1 VPPPKV
7 VEMMQIAA
15 RFAHS
20 TPHDDVVANQNLYR
34 YCVLRELMREQVKPA
49 RS

>member
-1 VPPPKV
+1 VLPPRV

-20 TPHDDVVANQNLYR
+20 TPHDDVSNQSSYR
-34 YCVLRELMREQVKPA
+34 YCVLREVMREQVKPA

>member
-1 VPPPKV
+1 VLPPKV

-20 TPHDDVVANQNLYR
+20 TPHDDDVGNQSSYR
-34 YCVLRELMREQVKPA
+34 YCVQKN
-49 RS
+49 